1 MAEVDP
7 IVAHSLFDVAG
18 RHVLVTGGS
27 KGIGEMIS
35 RGFHAAGAV
44 VYLSARDPAACE
56 ALADEL
62 GDRAHALPADVSTQ
76 EGCRRLAAFVG
87 ALTPRL
93 DVLVNNAG
101 ASWGADIE
109 EYPDE
114 AWDKVLALN
123 LKAPFQLTVA
133 CLALLR
139 AAATA
144 EGPARVVNVGSVDGM
159 HVPRW
164 ESYAYSSSKAGLHQL
179 TRHLAKRLASDRI
192 TVNALAPGLVRT
204 KLTRFAFDAS
214 EDELVAE
221 VPLGRTGSADDM
233 AGAAVFLASPAAS
246 WITGAVLPV
255 DGGWST
261 LR

>member
-1 MAEVDP
+1 
-7 IVAHSLFDVAG
+7 
-18 RHVLVTGGS
+18 
-27 KGIGEMIS
+27 
-35 RGFHAAGAV
+35 
-44 VYLSARDPAACE
+44 
-56 ALADEL
+56 
-62 GDRAHALPADVSTQ
+62 
-76 EGCRRLAAFVG
+76 VG

-114 AWDKVLALN
+114 AWDKILALN

-164 ESYAYSSSKAGLHQL
+164 ESYAYSSSKAGLHHL
-179 TRHLAKRLASDRI
+179 TRHLAKRLASDHI

-204 KLTRFAFDAS
+204 KLSRFAFDAS

-233 AGAAVFLASPAAS
+233 AGAAVFLASLAAS